1 MKKIAILCTLLFPVW
16 LQGTITDRSYIRS
29 PGYTQRRVGFETQE
43 FRNRTPFDLE
53 IVVYLEGGVV
63 KRVNVPKEGR
73 GIINTNLLCTKYF
86 VVYPTS
92 RLPGERTPAPTSI
105 NVEECAD
112 RITFIKY
119 DYSGYFYSITA
130 HKI

>member
-1 MKKIAILCTLLFPVW
+1 MKRLLLLNALLITVC
-16 LQGTITDRSYIRS
+16 LQGTITDRTYIRS
-29 PGYTQRRVGFETQE
+29 PGYTQRRVGFELQE
-43 FRNRTPFDLE
+43 FRNRTPFDLY

-63 KRVNVPKEGR
+63 KRLKIPKKSR
-73 GIINTNLLCTKYF
+73 GLINTNLLCTKYF

-92 RLPGERTPAPTSI
+92 RLPGEPTPRPTSI
-105 NVEECAD
+105 SVDECD
-112 RITFIKY
+112 NRITFIKY